1 VSVSETFQLSAPTT
15 TRTRS
20 GLAALLVVL
29 ALGLALLVVLLAVG
43 TGDSTAHHIAGA
55 HVTPHLA
62 R

>member
-29 ALGLALLVVLLAVG
+29 AIGLAVLVLLLSIS
-43 TGDSTAHHIAGA
+43 TGGYAPHRVSGA
-55 HVTPHLA
+55 NAEPHLA